1 MMVIDEVRGKR
12 DVGKGN
18 LGKGHSPSVAELAKV
33 NTGMGKEQ
41 GETHVFEA
49 KCLRV
54 RGRDDRRLLDSDGCR
69 SGGRMT
75 CSEGAY
81 PFFHGGSGGSRGKKS
96 SQPESGRGSRGGR
109 ERRRTK
115 GRKGKER
122 TSGGLD
128 ERALDERD

>member
-1 MMVIDEVRGKR
+1 MMAIDEVRRKR
-12 DVGKGN
+12 VVGKGN

-33 NTGMGKEQ
+33 NTGMAKEQ

-81 PFFHGGSGGSRGKKS
+81 PFFHGGSGGLKREGVKPAREQKRQPRREGEEEDEGKKRQGENERS
-96 SQPESGRGSRGGR
+96 PGRASVG
-109 ERRRTK
+109 
-115 GRKGKER
+115 
-122 TSGGLD
+122 
-128 ERALDERD
+128 